1 MIRDFR
7 ISFYGN
13 KALEGGKRSMDE
25 MKIGSKFTRTILS
38 KLIKML
44 LKKKIGY
51 DIDVQLNEFT
61 ATIIDGKAQVHIN
74 ADAELEKDELIK
86 MLKSA
91 GLN

>member
-1 MIRDFR
+1 MK
-7 ISFYGN
+7 GV
-13 KALEGGKRSMDE
+13 KRSMDE
-25 MKIGSKFTRTILS
+25 MKIGSKFMRTTLS
-38 KLIKML
+38 KLIKRL

-51 DIDVQLNEFT
+51 DIDIQLNEFT

-86 MLKSA
+86 ILKSA

>member
-1 MIRDFR
+1 
-7 ISFYGN
+7 
-13 KALEGGKRSMDE
+13 